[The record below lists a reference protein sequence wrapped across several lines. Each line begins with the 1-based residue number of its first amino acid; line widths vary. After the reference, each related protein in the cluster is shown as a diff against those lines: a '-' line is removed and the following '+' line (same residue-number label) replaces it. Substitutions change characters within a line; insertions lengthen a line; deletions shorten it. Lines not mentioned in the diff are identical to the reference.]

1 MLQPGHISAVSK
13 HFGNIGVFI
22 EYQDFFRNGT
32 HKISSPFIFPPEF
45 PVFIGVLGGEGCNS
59 TLHHPSSPFIILLIR
74 GIREFLFT
82 FSLLRFL
89 YFQLNLICVWILKI
103 WTRKRRYWKSDSY
116 DFRDWRIMFIRL
128 SCRTTWVPINV
139 RLHHYCRTTWDYIV
153 VQHEIIIKH
162 YYYSL
167 MRKVVKRESFLCWNP
182 FLESYID

>member
-13 HFGNIGVFI
+13 HFRNIGVSNIRIFL
-22 EYQDFFRNGT
+22 ETALVKSRHPSSFRLNPLCLSGFQGWRV
-32 HKISSPFIFPPEF
+32 HF
-45 PVFIGVLGGEGCNS
+45 N
-59 TLHHPSSPFIILLIR
+59 PSSPFIILLIR

-103 WTRKRRYWKSDSY
+103 WTRKRRHWKSDSY

-128 SCRTTWVPINV
+128 SCRTTWVPTNV

>member
-1 MLQPGHISAVSK
+1 MKNVHDESCHVCYDIS
-13 HFGNIGVFI
+13 
-22 EYQDFFRNGT
+22 
-32 HKISSPFIFPPEF
+32 
-45 PVFIGVLGGEGCNS
+45 
-59 TLHHPSSPFIILLIR
+59 SSPFIILLIR

-103 WTRKRRYWKSDSY
+103 WTRKRRCWKSDSY
-116 DFRDWRIMFIRL
+116 DFCDWRIMFIRL